1 MSGSGKYWLRDW
13 VIDLPD
19 APRRRCRAHIIAS
32 VAMVLAIVLPVSD
45 ANTRILW
52 NLTPEESAD
61 VRRIEDY
68 LNGIK
73 TMQARFTQINPDG
86 SSAQGTL
93 HIQRPGSLRFD
104 YDPPDS
110 YLVVANGVWFI
121 YVDRE
126 LQQVSH
132 IPLRQTLAW
141 FLVRDPISLTDG
153 VSITGFE
160 RGPGTIRVSFVESDE
175 PESGSVTFAFSDHPL
190 QLKSWSITDPQRQDT
205 RVTIDSPKFGLAL
218 DPELFRFVAP
228 PEWAE
233 GGQKR

>member
-1 MSGSGKYWLRDW
+1 
-13 VIDLPD
+13 VIDLLS
-19 APRRRCRAHIIAS
+19 ALRCTYSACKIAG
-32 VAMVLAIVLPVSD
+32 VAMVFAIIPLITD
-45 ANTRILW
+45 ANAQILW
-52 NLTPEESAD
+52 NLTQEESAD
-61 VRRIEDY
+61 IRRIENY

-93 HIQRPGSLRFD
+93 HVQRPGLLRFD

-126 LQQVSH
+126 LQQASH

-141 FLVRDPISLTDG
+141 FLVREPVSLTDD
-153 VSITGFE
+153 VSITRFE
-160 RGPGTIRVSFVESDE
+160 RGPGIMRVSFIETDE
-175 PESGSVTFAFSDHPL
+175 PESGSVTFSFSDHPL
-190 QLKSWSITDPQRQDT
+190 QLRSWSITDPQRQDT

-218 DPELFRFVAP
+218 DPELFRFIAP
-228 PEWAE
+228 PEWADREQE
-233 GGQKR
+233 G

>member
-1 MSGSGKYWLRDW
+1 

-19 APRRRCRAHIIAS
+19 ALRRACLVCIIAG
-32 VAMVLAIVLPVSD
+32 VAIVLAIVPSVSD
-45 ANTRILW
+45 ANAQILW

-110 YLVVANGVWFI
+110 YLIVANGVWFI
-121 YVDRE
+121 YIDRE

-153 VSITGFE
+153 VSITRFE
-160 RGPGTIRVSFVESDE
+160 RGPGTMRVSFVKSDE
-175 PESGSVTFAFSDHPL
+175 PESGSVTFALSDHPL

-218 DPELFRFVAP
+218 DPELFRFIAP
-228 PEWAE
+228 PEWADREQE
-233 GGQKR
+233 G

>member
-1 MSGSGKYWLRDW
+1 MSESGRYWLQDW

-19 APRRRCRAHIIAS
+19 VLRRGCLARIIAG
-32 VAMVLAIVLPVSD
+32 VAMVFAIVPSVSD
-45 ANTRILW
+45 ANAQILW

-73 TMQARFTQINPDG
+73 TMPARFTQINPDG

-110 YLVVANGVWFI
+110 YLIVANGVWFI
-121 YVDRE
+121 YIDRE
-126 LQQVSH
+126 LQQASH

-153 VSITGFE
+153 VSITRFE
-160 RGPGTIRVSFVESDE
+160 RGPGTMRVSFVESDE

-190 QLKSWSITDPQRQDT
+190 ELKSWSITDPQRQDT

-218 DPELFRFVAP
+218 DPELFRFITP
-228 PEWAE
+228 PEWADSEQE
-233 GGQKR
+233 G

>member
-19 APRRRCRAHIIAS
+19 ALRRRCRADIIAS
-32 VAMVLAIVLPVSD
+32 VAMTLAIVMSVSY
-45 ANTRILW
+45 ANAQILW

-61 VRRIEDY
+61 IRRIEDY

-93 HIQRPGSLRFD
+93 HVQRPGLLRFD

-141 FLVRDPISLTDG
+141 FLVRDPISLTDD

-175 PESGSVTFAFSDHPL
+175 PVSGSVTFAFSDHPL

-205 RVTIDSPKFGLAL
+205 RVTIDSPKFGLVL
-218 DPELFRFVAP
+218 DPELFRFVTP
-228 PEWAE
+228 PEWVE
-233 GGQKR
+233 GGQEG